1 MLRGPGMDV
10 TPMVAPPRRMP
21 ARVETVARQFDRR
34 AERLSAHDALLREVG
49 RRLISRFEY
58 IRLAPERVLDIG
70 CGLGRT
76 RTELLKIF
84 PQADWT
90 GVELSPA
97 MALKG
102 RREQRGHGFARLW
115 RREPHWLVADAA
127 RLPVADETAD
137 LIYSNLMLHWHPTPE
152 RVFPEWKRVLRVH
165 GLVMFASFGP
175 DTLRE
180 LRAAVAEVLPK
191 ARPVPFVDMHDLGD
205 MMVASG
211 LSTPVMDVEHLTLTF
226 RSPEDLLRE
235 VRALGANPRDD
246 RSPALPSGRHARLLL
261 DALAA
266 RRAADGRIPLTFEI
280 AYGHA
285 WKPAP
290 RVAGVST
297 VGVDALRQQLSD
309 LARMP
314 RGKR

>member
-1 MLRGPGMDV
+1 
-10 TPMVAPPRRMP
+10 MP
-21 ARVETVARQFDRR
+21 VRIETVARQFDRR
-34 AERLSAHDALLREVG
+34 AERLAAHDALLREVA
-49 RRLISRFEY
+49 RRLVSRFEY
-58 IRLAPERVLDIG
+58 IRLAPRRVLDIG
-70 CGLGRT
+70 CGLGRS
-76 RTELLKIF
+76 RAELLKAF
-84 PQADWT
+84 PEAEWT

-97 MALKG
+97 MAREG
-102 RREQRGHGFARLW
+102 RRAQRGHALARLW
-115 RREPHWLVADAA
+115 RREPQWLVADAA
-127 RLPVADETAD
+127 RLPFADETAD
-137 LIYSNLMLHWHPTPE
+137 LVYSNLMLHWHPAPE
-152 RVFPEWKRVLRVH
+152 QVFPEWKRVLRTD

-180 LRAAVAEVLPK
+180 LRSAVAEALPN

-211 LSTPVMDVEHLTLTF
+211 LATPVMDVEHLTLTF
-226 RSPEDLLRE
+226 RSPQELLRE

-246 RSPALPSGRHARLLL
+246 RWPALPSGRCARRLL

-266 RRAADGRIPLTFEI
+266 RRTADGRIPLTFEI

-297 VGVDALRQQLSD
+297 VGVDALRQQLS
-309 LARMP
+309 ARARTP